1 VTDPADRI
9 ALRLNGRP
17 KYVAS
22 TTPFEPTWPGTTVLT
37 GDVAGQVAKLIQES
51 GDEPIL
57 LVGSARLAQTLA
69 AHDLVDEYQLM
80 VHPVVLGSGKRLFGD
95 RTGDRVG
102 LRPVDSTT
110 TEGGGDLPP
119 REGRARDAAVH
130 CNRGTRRHRPRATPR
145 RPASS
150 RLRRCRTPRSCP
162 GGAGGMARMQANS
175 EFLLARLLPTTIGHA
190 RTAMGWVP
198 RGRKLSRSYL
208 ALQGL
213 PAGRRPCHG
222 TPLLAR

>member
-1 VTDPADRI
+1 
-9 ALRLNGRP
+9 
-17 KYVAS
+17 VAT

-37 GDVAGQVAKLIQES
+37 GDVAGQVAKLKQES

-130 CNRGTRRHRPRATPR
+130 CNRGTHRLAGAGRGPR
-145 RPASS
+145 RVARPVAGSA
-150 RLRRCRTPRSCP
+150 
-162 GGAGGMARMQANS
+162 GAGPLAAALEVLEGMARMQANS

-222 TPLLAR
+222 TPLLSQVAAALYW